1 MPQSAGFVLA
11 RQGTC
16 VPDAVRSATWVTG
29 GDALLQFG
37 IRAVPVGIAA
47 VLLALVLKWAGTQP
61 GRADSA
67 APDAA
72 VSVFGTIHADIFRFR
87 VPLGSGRPADR
98 VQVASL
104 EPQAAFAALASRFEL
119 ASGTSVVPC
128 RESDGDCPASFDDR
142 FTSAM
147 PVRAVAI
154 RMRAGRDA
162 DTPDAEAPRSITF
175 RVRARKLDALP
186 GDDGHTAVYDITA
199 HMVYLPGGRTLEAHS
214 GLGGLR
220 DNPRHVRLKMR
231 GPTPPNVYN
240 LTMRER
246 IFHGVRALRLNPVD
260 NSRMHGR
267 DGILA
272 HSYMLGPEGQSN
284 GCVVFRNYSE
294 FLEAYRKGEVTRI
307 VVVDRLDGPR
317 GRLAAGE
324 LPQPVRELMKATD
337 PTRQYADAGPA
348 GGPPSAQDTP

>member
-1 MPQSAGFVLA
+1 
-11 RQGTC
+11 
-16 VPDAVRSATWVTG
+16 
-29 GDALLQFG
+29 
-37 IRAVPVGIAA
+37 
-47 VLLALVLKWAGTQP
+47 LALVLKWTGTQP
-61 GRADSA
+61 DRAETE

-87 VPLGSGRPADR
+87 VPVGSRRPADR

-104 EPQAAFAALASRFEL
+104 EPQAAFAAFASRFEV
-119 ASGTSVVPC
+119 ATNNSVVPC
-128 RESDGDCPASFDDR
+128 RDGVDDCPASFDDR

-154 RMRAGRDA
+154 RMRAQE
-162 DTPDAEAPRSITF
+162 AEAPRSVAF
-175 RVRARKLDALP
+175 RAPARKADAPP
-186 GDDGHTAVYDITA
+186 GDDGHTAIYDITA

-260 NSRMHGR
+260 NGRMHGR

-272 HSYMLGPEGQSN
+272 HSYMLGADGQSN
-284 GCVVFRNYSE
+284 GCVVFRNYPE

-307 VVVDRLDGPR
+307 VVVDRLDSPP

-324 LPQPVRELMKATD
+324 LPESVRELMKATD
-337 PTRQYADAGPA
+337 PARQYADAGPA
-348 GGPPSAQDTP
+348 GGPPTPQDTQ

>member
-1 MPQSAGFVLA
+1 
-11 RQGTC
+11 
-16 VPDAVRSATWVTG
+16 
-29 GDALLQFG
+29 
-37 IRAVPVGIAA
+37 
-47 VLLALVLKWAGTQP
+47 LALVLKWAGTQP
-61 GRADSA
+61 DRADTE
-67 APDAA
+67 APEAA

-87 VPLGSGRPADR
+87 VPVGSRRPADR

-104 EPQAAFAALASRFEL
+104 GPQAAFAAFASRFEV
-119 ASGTSVVPC
+119 ATNTSVMPC
-128 RESDGDCPASFDDR
+128 RDGVDDCPASFDDR

-154 RMRAGRDA
+154 RMRAQE
-162 DTPDAEAPRSITF
+162 AEAPRSVAF
-175 RVRARKLDALP
+175 RAPARKADALP
-186 GDDGHTAVYDITA
+186 GDDGHTAIYDITA
-199 HMVYLPGGRTLEAHS
+199 HVVYLPGGRTLEAHS

-231 GPTPPNVYN
+231 GATPPNVYN

-260 NSRMHGR
+260 NGRMHGR

-272 HSYMLGPEGQSN
+272 HSYMLGADGQSN
-284 GCVVFRNYSE
+284 GCVVFRNYPE

-307 VVVDRLDGPR
+307 VVVDRLDSPP

-324 LPQPVRELMKATD
+324 LPEPVRALMKATD
-337 PTRQYADAGPA
+337 PTRQYADAGSA
-348 GGPPSAQDTP
+348 GGPHTPQDTP